1 VSEPR
6 TILVVDDTP
15 ESAKLLADLLTVEGY
30 QVLTARSGDEGLE
43 LIRTAPPH
51 LVLLDV
57 VMPGT
62 SGYDVC
68 RQIREDSRTRLLP
81 VVMVTSLDAPE
92 DRVRGI
98 EAGADDFLS
107 KPVHRPELIARVRSL
122 LRIGELHETVLAQA
136 EELRGWN
143 QKLEERVQEQVGELQ
158 RLYEELRRSEAR
170 LQQEVTGLRREKVHR
185 ERFQEIVGT
194 SPAMDRVF
202 SLMES
207 AIPSIITVLLE
218 GESGVGKELVAA
230 AIHRNGPR
238 KDAPFVTVNCGAL
251 PATLLESE
259 LFGYRKGAFTGA
271 DSDKRGLFEAAH
283 GGTLF
288 LDEIGE
294 MSPEMQVKLLRA
306 LQAGEIR
313 RVGETES
320 REVDV
325 RVISATNRD
334 LSEEVAQK
342 RFREDLYYR
351 ISAFPIRVPP
361 LRERSADIPLLAAH
375 LLQKSQE
382 RLGKRVGSLI
392 PEALQQLAEY
402 SWPGNVRE
410 LENEIERAIALAPEN
425 GPIGL
430 ECLSERVLAAA
441 GSSTGAA
448 AASGSLKQ
456 ARLAFEREYVGT
468 VLRRHGGN
476 ATSAAQELGIS
487 RQMLQSKIKQ
497 YGLRSDGPR
506 GVRGD

>member
-6 TILVVDDTP
+6 TILVVDDDP
-15 ESAKLLADLLTVEGY
+15 ASARLLTDLLTVEGY
-30 QVLTARSGDEGLE
+30 EVLVAGSGDQALD
-43 LIRTAPPH
+43 LIGAAAPD
-51 LVLLDV
+51 LALLDV
-57 VMPGT
+57 VMPGA

-68 RQIREDSRTRLLP
+68 REIRADPSTRLLP
-81 VVMVTSLDAPE
+81 VVMVTSLDAAE

-122 LRIGELHETVLAQA
+122 LRIGELHETVRAQA

-143 QKLEERVQEQVGELQ
+143 RKLEEKVQEQVVELQ
-158 RLYEELRRSEAR
+158 RLYEEVRKSEAR
-170 LQQEVTGLRREKVHR
+170 LQQEVVGLRREKVHR
-185 ERFQEIVGT
+185 ERFQEIVGR

-207 AIPSIITVLLE
+207 AIPSVIAVLLE

-259 LFGYRKGAFTGA
+259 LFGSRKGAFTGA
-271 DSDKRGLFEAAH
+271 TSDRQGLFETAH
-283 GGTLF
+283 RGTLF

-294 MSPEMQVKLLRA
+294 TSPEMQVKLLRA
-306 LQAGEIR
+306 LQEGEIR
-313 RVGETES
+313 RVGETEP
-320 REVDV
+320 RKVDV
-325 RVISATNRD
+325 RVISATNRN
-334 LSEEVAQK
+334 LREEVAQG

-351 ISAFPIRVPP
+351 ISAFPICVPP

-375 LLQKSQE
+375 LLKKGQE
-382 RLGKRVGSLI
+382 RLGRRVGTLT
-392 PEALQQLAEY
+392 PEALERLSEY

-410 LENEIERAIALAPEN
+410 LENEIERAITLAREG
-425 GPIGL
+425 GPIGPD
-430 ECLSERVLAAA
+430 CLSERVVTASISSA
-441 GSSTGAA
+441 GIA
-448 AASGSLKQ
+448 AASGSLKE

-468 VLRRHGGN
+468 VLQRHGGN
-476 ATSAAQELGIS
+476 ATRAARELGIS

-497 YGLRSDGPR
+497 FGLRSPERR
-506 GVRGD
+506 GA

>member
-1 VSEPR
+1 VSVQR
-6 TILVVDDTP
+6 TILVADDDP
-15 ESAKLLADLLTVEGY
+15 ASARLLADLLTVEGY
-30 QVLTARSGDEGLE
+30 EVLVASSGDQGLE
-43 LIRTAPPH
+43 LLQATTPD

-57 VMPGT
+57 VMPGA
-62 SGYDVC
+62 SGYEVC
-68 RQIREDSRTRLLP
+68 QKIREDARTRLLP
-81 VVMVTSLDAPE
+81 VVLVTSLDAPE

-98 EAGADDFLS
+98 EAGADDFLT

-122 LRIGELHETVLAQA
+122 LRIGELHQTVRTQA
-136 EELRGWN
+136 EELRDWN
-143 QKLEERVQEQVGELQ
+143 QKLEEKVQEQVAELQ
-158 RLYEELRRSEAR
+158 RLYEEVRKSEAR
-170 LQQEVTGLRREKVHR
+170 LQQEVVGLRREKVHR
-185 ERFQEIVGT
+185 ERFQEIVGR

-238 KDAPFVTVNCGAL
+238 KDAAFVTMNCGAL

-259 LFGYRKGAFTGA
+259 LFGSRKGAFTGA
-271 DSDKRGLFEAAH
+271 TSDRQGLFETADR
-283 GGTLF
+283 GTLL

-306 LQAGEIR
+306 LQEGEIR
-313 RVGETES
+313 RLGETEP
-320 REVDV
+320 RKVDV

-334 LSEEVAQK
+334 LREEVDQG
-342 RFREDLYYR
+342 RFREDLFYR

-382 RLGKRVGSLI
+382 RLGKRVGALT
-392 PEALQQLAEY
+392 PEALQRLSEY

-410 LENEIERAIALAPEN
+410 LENEIERAIALAPEGGSI
-425 GPIGL
+425 GP
-430 ECLSERVLAAA
+430 ECLSERVVTASI
-441 GSSTGAA
+441 SSVGIAVAT
-448 AASGSLKQ
+448 GSLKQ
-456 ARLAFEREYVGT
+456 ARLAFEREYVGR

-476 ATSAAQELGIS
+476 ATRAAGELGIS

-497 YGLRSDGPR
+497 FGLRSPEQR
-506 GVRGD
+506 SS